1 LDESFGTARDQQ
13 MKKNEAARIRELGE
27 VLREFDLDAIR
38 LKIGD
43 AEYELVRR
51 EPAGVPLVAAAPAVA
66 PAPAPAAATA
76 AEAPAA
82 PVASATVK
90 KVTAPVVGVF
100 YCAAAPGADPFV
112 AVGDR
117 VEVGTT
123 LCILEAM
130 KLMNEITSDY
140 AGRITRIL
148 PENGELVSLGQELFW
163 IEP

>member
-1 LDESFGTARDQQ
+1 
-13 MKKNEAARIRELGE
+13 MKKSEAARIRELGE

-51 EPAGVPLVAAAPAVA
+51 EPAAAPAMVAAPAAA
-66 PAPAPAAATA
+66 PAPAPAV
-76 AEAPAA
+76 AEAPAVPA
-82 PVASATVK
+82 PSANVK

-100 YCAAAPGADPFV
+100 YRAAAPGADPFV

-117 VEVGTT
+117 VEIGTT

-140 AGRITRIL
+140 AGRVTRII
-148 PENGELVSLGQELFW
+148 PENGELVSLGQELIW

>member
-1 LDESFGTARDQQ
+1 L
-13 MKKNEAARIRELGE
+13 KKSEAARIRELGE

-51 EPAGVPLVAAAPAVA
+51 EPAAAAPMMVA
-66 PAPAPAAATA
+66 AGPAAGAPPAPAAAVSA
-76 AEAPAA
+76 APEGAAA
-82 PVASATVK
+82 PVAAGNAK

-100 YCAAAPGADPFV
+100 YRAAAPGADPFV
-112 AVGDR
+112 SVGDR
-117 VEVGTT
+117 VETGQT

-140 AGRITRIL
+140 AGRIVRII

>member
-1 LDESFGTARDQQ
+1 L
-13 MKKNEAARIRELGE
+13 KKGEAARIRELGE

-51 EPAGVPLVAAAPAVA
+51 EAALAGPVLIAGSGGTPSAAAPAA
-66 PAPAPAAATA
+66 PPAPLDAAA
-76 AEAPAA
+76 P
-82 PVASATVK
+82 PMASAGAM

-100 YCAAAPGADPFV
+100 YRAASPGADPFV
-112 AVGDR
+112 NPGDR
-117 VEVGTT
+117 VEVGAT

-140 AGRITRIL
+140 AGRITRVI

>member
-1 LDESFGTARDQQ
+1 L
-13 MKKNEAARIRELGE
+13 KKSEAARIRELGE

-51 EPAGVPLVAAAPAVA
+51 EPAAAPMMVASAPAAGAA
-66 PAPAPAAATA
+66 PAPAVLAAP
-76 AEAPAA
+76 EAAA
-82 PVASATVK
+82 PVASTNAK

-100 YCAAAPGADPFV
+100 YRAPSPGADPFV
-112 AVGDR
+112 GVGDR
-117 VEVGTT
+117 VEVGST

-140 AGRITRIL
+140 AGRITRII

>member
-1 LDESFGTARDQQ
+1 L
-13 MKKNEAARIRELGE
+13 KKSEAARIRELGE

-51 EPAGVPLVAAAPAVA
+51 EPAAAPMMVASAPAAGAA
-66 PAPAPAAATA
+66 PAPAVLAAP
-76 AEAPAA
+76 EAAA
-82 PVASATVK
+82 PVASTNAK

-100 YCAAAPGADPFV
+100 YRAPSPGADPFV
-112 AVGDR
+112 GVGDR
-117 VEVGTT
+117 VEVGST

-140 AGRITRIL
+140 AGRITRIF

>member
-1 LDESFGTARDQQ
+1 V
-13 MKKNEAARIRELGE
+13 KKSEAARIRELGE

-51 EPAGVPLVAAAPAVA
+51 EPVAAPMVAAAPVA
-66 PAPAPAAATA
+66 APPPAAAGA
-76 AEAPAA
+76 PEAPAA
-82 PVASATVK
+82 PVASASAK

-100 YCAAAPGADPFV
+100 YRAPSPGADPFV

-117 VEVGTT
+117 VEVGST

-140 AGRITRIL
+140 AGRITRVI
-148 PENGELVSLGQELFW
+148 PENGELVSLGQDLFW